1 MARYQNDLILVESP
15 RGAIIQREYT
25 KGRNKGK
32 TYIRIEWNKDFVPTF
47 GKGLQRIQAEL
58 DQEIVR
64 LVSPYV
70 PFQTGTLEKSAQI
83 ATYLGSGEVVH
94 STPYA
99 AYQYYRTSDT
109 REYDPQRGGHW
120 GDRMKADKLPQIESF
135 VRKRVKEF
143 DNSR

>member
-1 MARYQNDLILVESP
+1 MGKNELLTIKGP
-15 RGAIIQREYT
+15 RGTLSQIET
-25 KGRNKGK
+25 KSGK
-32 TYIRIEWNKDFVPTF
+32 IKVKLEWDPSYAPTMTNV
-47 GKGLQRIQAEL
+47 LQQVQADL

-83 ATYLGSGEVVH
+83 ATDIGSGEVIH

-109 REYDPQRGGHW
+109 REYDPRRGGHW

-135 VRKRVKEF
+135 VRKRVKAR